1 MMTVVMMPA
10 QIHDHG
16 TVAKRRI
23 AVKGVPNPAEIEDL
37 GIALLFLFVLFQP

>member
-16 TVAKRRI
+16 TVTKRRI
-23 AVKGVPNPAEIEDL
+23 AVKGVPDPAEIEDS
-37 GIALLFLFVLFQP
+37 GIALLFLFQP